1 MSLGLASNT
10 MTIEQLRLGASVIF
24 IRAFEAI
31 YKTIITEKIIRPMN
45 KADHAANA
53 ELFLKALKEI
63 TKNSDLDGI
72 TGMEISDGD
81 YNAIGVVV
89 CIMFAEGQRL
99 WADRIR
105 RKKAEAARAAA
116 EGKEI
121 TAEVPATS
129 SPSEDT
135 HVDSKK
141 SFGADNGKAKLKGS
155 IAKGGPKKG
164 SVFDPLLE
172 T

>member
-1 MSLGLASNT
+1 MHQVRIVGFVSSPRVKHGLLGGCRPESPFAISFDSKYLSMPLGLASNT

-53 ELFLKALKEI
+53 ELFLKALKDI
-63 TKNSDLDGI
+63 TQNSDLDGI

-105 RKKAEAARAAA
+105 RKKAE
-116 EGKEI
+116 
-121 TAEVPATS
+121 
-129 SPSEDT
+129 
-135 HVDSKK
+135 
-141 SFGADNGKAKLKGS
+141 
-155 IAKGGPKKG
+155 
-164 SVFDPLLE
+164 
-172 T
+172 